1 MPEPP
6 DVLRDGSASPPDP
19 CVAAREEIGRVLWR
33 SLLGEHQV
41 AAASAGQTQFPS
53 QAETCEAILALAP
66 GTVQFVLESERGL
79 EGGTLAHLSGTTFGD
94 DRYRVDKG
102 PRNPARHPPGKND
115 DEGSESQRPRRSG
128 RR

>member
-1 MPEPP
+1 MRGGKGGNWKS
-6 DVLRDGSASPPDP
+6 V
-19 CVAAREEIGRVLWR
+19 VR

-41 AAASAGQTQFPS
+41 AAASAAQTQFPT

-66 GTVQFVLESERGL
+66 GTVQFGFEERTRTRGRD
-79 EGGTLAHLSGTTFGD
+79 SGTSVRHGPLGMTDIEGN
-94 DRYRVDKG
+94 KG